1 MRHSDRPVY
10 WGPSLDGRVKLRFGK
25 EKSKFMAVGRLG
37 RRGLPDVEP
46 ATTAEVQVSDF
57 LAWIGS
63 LCLRHCVHGAS
74 IIMRNTALIVACPL
88 H

>member
-25 EKSKFMAVGRLG
+25 EKSKFLAVGRLG

-46 ATTAEVQVSDF
+46 AKTTEVQKALRDF
-57 LAWIGS
+57 
-63 LCLRHCVHGAS
+63 
-74 IIMRNTALIVACPL
+74 VAAGGQVGDDGRAVVVYEYD
-88 H
+88 